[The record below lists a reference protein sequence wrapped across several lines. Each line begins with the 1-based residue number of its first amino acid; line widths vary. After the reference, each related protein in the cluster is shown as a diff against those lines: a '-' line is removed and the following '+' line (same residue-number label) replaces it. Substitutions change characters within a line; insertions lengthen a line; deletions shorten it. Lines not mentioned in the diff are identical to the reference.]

1 MPLAVGRYPLG
12 LLPLLDSKQ
21 QGQAPRLLADEY
33 AGVIDVGELMAL
45 QLRDR
50 LTGTAVAPV
59 LGTTLFLTVP
69 TNEIWRIDQASMS
82 LSATGA
88 ATVFTAGLAM
98 ANSAGGTTSIS
109 PQDAYP
115 TTGAGLFQVG
125 ALNRPLWLKPGEQ
138 LGVVVTRTDANVS
151 LVNVTAHVSRF
162 AA

>member
-50 LTGTAVAPV
+50 VTGSGVAPA

-69 TNEIWRIDQASMS
+69 INEIWRIDRAC
-82 LSATGA
+82 LAISATGA

-109 PQDAYP
+109 QQVTYP
-115 TTGAGLFQVG
+115 TTGAGLFLVG
-125 ALNRPLWLKPGEQ
+125 ALEDPLWLKPGEQ
-138 LGVVVTRTDANVS
+138 LGVVVTRTDAQISQVNVS
-151 LVNVTAHVSRF
+151 VHVSRF